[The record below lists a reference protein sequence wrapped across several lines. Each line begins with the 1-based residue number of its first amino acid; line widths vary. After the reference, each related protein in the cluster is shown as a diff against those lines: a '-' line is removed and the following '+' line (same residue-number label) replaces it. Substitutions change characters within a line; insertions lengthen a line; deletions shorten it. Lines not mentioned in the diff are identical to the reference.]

1 MQCRV
6 HVVAA
11 ALLATLGTQAAA
23 QTPSSK
29 KPFTPAQVLMQLENG
44 WTTALV
50 KRDSA
55 FFRRNLHPDYVYS
68 DERGTFTKEQVIAE
82 QIAGTDTVTSA
93 ENQDMHAHVHGSAA
107 AVTGILIVRGRGKD
121 GPFEHRYRY
130 TDSFVREDGRWL
142 MFASQDYEIPA
153 R

>member
-1 MQCRV
+1 MR
-6 HVVAA
+6 
-11 ALLATLGTQAAA
+11 ALLLFLLLAPLAHAAG
-23 QTPSSK
+23 QTPS
-29 KPFTPAQVLMQLENG
+29 QRLLELENG

-50 KRDSA
+50 KRDAA
-55 FFRRNLHPDYVYS
+55 FFRRNLHPDYVYT

-82 QIAGTDTVTSA
+82 QLGTDTVTSA
-93 ENQDMHAHVHGSAA
+93 ENQGMKAHVHGSAA

-130 TDSFVREDGRWL
+130 TDSFVKEGGRWL
-142 MFASQDYEIPA
+142 MFASQDYEIPK

>member
-1 MQCRV
+1 ML
-6 HVVAA
+6 VVGPALFAA
-11 ALLATLGTQAAA
+11 PWFGAAS
-23 QTPSSK
+23 QQPSSRSTA
-29 KPFTPAQVLMQLENG
+29 TPAQLLLQLENG

-55 FFRRNLHPDYVYS
+55 FFRRNLHPDYVYT

-82 QIAGTDTVTSA
+82 QIGGTDTVTSA
-93 ENQDMHAHVHGSAA
+93 ENQNMHAHVHGSAA
-107 AVTGILIVRGRGKD
+107 AVTGILIVRGRGAQ

-130 TDSFVREDGRWL
+130 TDSFVREHGRWL
-142 MFASQDYEIPA
+142 MFASQDYEIPS